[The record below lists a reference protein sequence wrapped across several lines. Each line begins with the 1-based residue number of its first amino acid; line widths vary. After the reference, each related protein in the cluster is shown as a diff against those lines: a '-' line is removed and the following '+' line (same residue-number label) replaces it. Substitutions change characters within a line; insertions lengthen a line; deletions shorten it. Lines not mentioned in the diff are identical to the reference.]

1 MGIDSTINKLE
12 KLKLY
17 GMVRALNGAM
27 DAGIQG
33 LSSQELLAYMTDAE
47 WEYRH
52 SRKLAKLI
60 KEAKFRYSASIE
72 EINFTIKR
80 NFDKNC
86 LLPLSDCSWIE
97 KKQNVII
104 TGPTGVGK
112 SYILTAIGHQ
122 ACVYG
127 FKTLYF
133 NFGKL
138 IPVLK
143 LKKADG
149 SYLREI
155 KRIEKQD
162 VLLLDD
168 FGLEKLDTVSRLIFL
183 EILEDRHG
191 IASTII
197 TSQLPVPVWHDVIGD
212 PTISDA
218 ICDRIIHNCLRIE
231 LNGPTA
237 REIYKN

>member
-27 DAGIQG
+27 DAGIHE

-52 SRKLAKLI
+52 ARKLAKLI
-60 KEAKFRYSASIE
+60 KEAKFRYSAQIE

-80 NFDKNC
+80 NFDKNV
-86 LLPLSDCSWIE
+86 LLPISDCSFIE
-97 KKQNVII
+97 KKQNIII

-112 SYILTAIGHQ
+112 SFILTAIGHQ

-133 NFGKL
+133 NFSKL

-155 KRIEKQD
+155 RRIEKKD

-197 TSQLPVPVWHDVIGD
+197 TSQLPVSAWHDVIGD

-218 ICDRIIHNCLRIE
+218 ICDRIVHNCLRIE
-231 LNGPTA
+231 LNGLSA
-237 REIYKN
+237 RGIYKN

>member
-1 MGIDSTINKLE
+1 MSIASTINKLE

-27 DAGIQG
+27 EVGIAS
-33 LSSQELLAYMTDAE
+33 LSNEELLAHIVDAE

-52 SRKLAKLI
+52 NRKLTKLI
-60 KEAKFRYSASIE
+60 KAAKFRYSASIE
-72 EINFTIKR
+72 ETNFSIKR

-86 LLPLSDCSWIE
+86 LLPFSDCSWIE
-97 KKQNVII
+97 KKQNIII

-112 SYILTAIGHQ
+112 SYISTAIGHQ
-122 ACVYG
+122 ACIYG
-127 FKTLYF
+127 FKTIYF

-149 SYLREI
+149 SYLKEI
-155 KRIEKQD
+155 RRIEKQD
-162 VLLLDD
+162 VLVLDD
-168 FGLEKLDTVSRLIFL
+168 FGLEKLYTVSRLILL

-191 IASTII
+191 LASTII
-197 TSQLPVPVWHDVIGD
+197 TSQLPV
-212 PTISDA
+212 A
-218 ICDRIIHNCLRIE
+218 
-231 LNGPTA
+231 A
-237 REIYKN
+237 

>member
-27 DAGIQG
+27 EAGIQG

-52 SRKLAKLI
+52 NRKLAKLI

-80 NFDKNC
+80 NFDKNM
-86 LLPLSDCSWIE
+86 LLGLSDCSFME
-97 KKQNVII
+97 RKQNIII

-168 FGLEKLDTVSRLIFL
+168 FGLEKLDTISRLIFL

-197 TSQLPVPVWHDVIGD
+197 TSQLPVSAWHDVIGD

-237 REIYKN
+237 REICKN

>member
-1 MGIDSTINKLE
+1 MKESDPPPTIPN
-12 KLKLY
+12 
-17 GMVRALNGAM
+17 
-27 DAGIQG
+27 
-33 LSSQELLAYMTDAE
+33 
-47 WEYRH
+47 
-52 SRKLAKLI
+52 
-60 KEAKFRYSASIE
+60 
-72 EINFTIKR
+72 
-80 NFDKNC
+80 
-86 LLPLSDCSWIE
+86 
-97 KKQNVII
+97 
-104 TGPTGVGK
+104 
-112 SYILTAIGHQ
+112 
-122 ACVYG
+122 
-127 FKTLYF
+127 F

-138 IPVLK
+138 IPILK